1 MGPNLIQSIINKIE
15 QFTDFTGK
23 TISWFTLFMVLITFI
38 IVVLRYGFNL
48 GWIAMQESVL
58 YMHGLVFL
66 LGAAF
71 TLKEGGHV
79 RIDVFYQ
86 KYSTKTKALV
96 DVLGTIFL
104 LLPVSLFIFFISW
117 DYVAVSW
124 RIMEESSQPGGLPFV
139 YISKTF
145 LLIFS
150 VTLIL
155 QGVAEILKNI
165 LVFKNA
171 NSLTTHHETKP
182 NIKGGV

>member
-1 MGPNLIQSIINKIE
+1 MGQNLIHSFINLIDN
-15 QFTDFTGK
+15 FTHLTGK
-23 TISWFTLFMVLITFI
+23 FVSWFTLLMVLVTFI
-38 IVVLRYGFNL
+38 IVVLRYGFNM

-66 LGAAF
+66 LGAAY

-86 KYSTKTKALV
+86 KYSVKTRALV
-96 DVLGTIFL
+96 DLFGTVFLLMPVCIFIFL
-104 LLPVSLFIFFISW
+104 MSW
-117 DYVAVSW
+117 DYVSVSW

-139 YISKTF
+139 YISKSF

-155 QGVAEILKNI
+155 QGISEILKNLLI
-165 LVFKNA
+165 YQAEQKNQL
-171 NSLTTHHETKP
+171 NKVE
-182 NIKGGV
+182 GVN

>member
-1 MGPNLIQSIINKIE
+1 MRPNLIQPFINLIDK
-15 QFTDFTGK
+15 FTDLTGK
-23 TISWFTLFMVLITFI
+23 FVSWFTLLMVFITFI
-38 IVVLRYGFNL
+38 IVVLRYGFNM

-66 LGAAF
+66 LGAAY

-86 KYSTKTKALV
+86 KYSVKTRALV
-96 DVLGTIFL
+96 DLFGTVFL
-104 LLPVSLFIFFISW
+104 LMPVCIFVFIISW
-117 DYVAVSW
+117 DYVSVSW

-155 QGVAEILKNI
+155 QGISEILKNVLI
-165 LVFKNA
+165 YKTEQEDKVN
-171 NSLTTHHETKP
+171 ETVGI
-182 NIKGGV
+182 N